1 MFGKRGNDNQLAE
14 SEAIEWG
21 IENQYTDWQIKQFQY
36 AQMQEQQRRA
46 NQAEYEAEQRVYAD
60 RAKRHEQE
68 RQARAAMVR
77 RNGGTWIAL
86 PDGSCID
93 CNGNIVSASDLY

>member
-1 MFGKRGNDNQLAE
+1 MFGRKRNNDEMAE
-14 SEAIEWG
+14 SELLEWL

-46 NQAEYEAEQRVYAD
+46 DRAEYEAEQRMYAD

-86 PDGSCID
+86 PDGSYID
-93 CNGNIVSASDLY
+93 GNGNIVSASDLY